1 MVDGDTFTMT
11 VLNRTVTYQ
20 VDQVRIVEPTD
31 LSDLQIEEGEDL
43 CTLITCTPYGVNTH
57 RLLVRGHRI
66 PNSNGSADITADGV
80 QIEPIYIA
88 PVLAIP
94 ALLLLLIVFLIS
106 TRRARRFDP
115 EECKEIYLKN
125 KDL

>member
-1 MVDGDTFTMT
+1 MVDG
-11 VLNRTVTYQ
+11 
-20 VDQVRIVEPTD
+20 
-31 LSDLQIEEGEDL
+31 
-43 CTLITCTPYGVNTH
+43 TPIYV
-57 RLLVRGHRI
+57 
-66 PNSNGSADITADGV
+66 PSADGV